1 MWSSAS
7 GGLPGPSPAVK
18 RGEHSN
24 KGDGPA
30 DIKHGIQTSEAVRS
44 ELGEPSYQA
53 SDAPVRMGIAQ
64 SSQSLDALRGSDPVD
79 LGSEKPDGQSTAS
92 GSGLCAPV
100 NSPARFH
107 VNVGSSLTAQS
118 GAALRGSEAEDLVP
132 EKPDGQS
139 LDDAVRMGS
148 VPSVQHRDAA
158 CTTEAGGAVSSGEA
172 EHSCE
177 PTHGAPERVWA
188 RLVKADESC
197 SPAEPI
203 EQPSRPDEL
212 NASHRAQPCVPRSG
226 HAVTS
231 CLEPLEELE
240 HTAFH
245 TGVARDTSPTC
256 PGVSEA
262 SSSSMPAKDGEPHG
276 VVPDLVGRSVPSVYV
291 ARQHDHLRE
300 EGSSTPSSSDA
311 ETVGVPYPDIQ
322 LDFNMSHDARGKPA
336 PATCSPRTNDSGVE
350 AKTAVSNA
358 GRTSPSSKAFHFVV
372 MSRPQSRLPTRSSRS
387 LLVPAVRHPFAR
399 PKPVGSTQSALH
411 TKVQLC
417 RGLPF
422 KVCPLAPCVTRSDQG
437 QGGFSWGQQVSL
449 MCA

>member
-1 MWSSAS
+1 M
-7 GGLPGPSPAVK
+7 
-18 RGEHSN
+18 
-24 KGDGPA
+24 
-30 DIKHGIQTSEAVRS
+30 RS
-44 ELGEPSYQA
+44 ELGEPSCQA

-64 SSQSLDALRGSDPVD
+64 SSQSLGALRGSDPVD

-107 VNVGSSLTAQS
+107 VNVGSALTAQS

-139 LDDAVRMGS
+139 LDDTVRVGS

-177 PTHGAPERVWA
+177 PIHGAPERVWA
-188 RLVKADESC
+188 RLVRADELC
-197 SPAEPI
+197 SLAEPV

-212 NASHRAQPCVPRSG
+212 NAPHRAQPCVPRSS

-245 TGVARDTSPTC
+245 TGVVRDTSPTC

-262 SSSSMPAKDGEPHG
+262 SSSSMPAKDGAPHG
-276 VVPDLVGRSVPSVYV
+276 VEPELDGRSVPSV
-291 ARQHDHLRE
+291 
-300 EGSSTPSSSDA
+300 
-311 ETVGVPYPDIQ
+311 
-322 LDFNMSHDARGKPA
+322 
-336 PATCSPRTNDSGVE
+336 C
-350 AKTAVSNA
+350 
-358 GRTSPSSKAFHFVV
+358 
-372 MSRPQSRLPTRSSRS
+372 
-387 LLVPAVRHPFAR
+387 
-399 PKPVGSTQSALH
+399 
-411 TKVQLC
+411 VQ
-417 RGLPF
+417 
-422 KVCPLAPCVTRSDQG
+422 TT
-437 QGGFSWGQQVSL
+437 
-449 MCA
+449 